1 MATPTDWKAEE
12 ERWRNGIN
20 VQTATD
26 KDLTDFTLFKLWE
39 YNDFKAID
47 NGLWTL
53 FQDDFKVFSVDIFL
67 RVHAQHLQ
75 SIYAFLRRGGVY
87 MHTKQ
92 KRTTYAQLLF
102 KLIQEEHQYS
112 WTQENL
118 DEVYIELNEIG
129 FQSNKMN
136 NTLKHSLNYKVSQ
149 DPTVRITLFQLQPA
163 SVQTTT
169 LRPQTAPLP
178 QQLSS
183 VQTARLPLSR
193 RAPVGPLPHTTSP
206 QRLPDVQT
214 ASLPLSGEAPV
225 GPSPI
230 PSQPQ

>member
-39 YNDFKAID
+39 YNDFKAMD
-47 NGLWTL
+47 DGLWTL
-53 FQDDFKVFSVDIFL
+53 FQDDFEMFSVDTFL

-75 SIYAFLRRGGVY
+75 SMYTFLRRGGVY
-87 MHTKQ
+87 VRTKQ

-102 KLIQEEHQYS
+102 ELIQEERQYS

-118 DEVYIELNEIG
+118 DEVYIELNGNG

-136 NTLKHSLNYKVSQ
+136 NALKHGLNYKVSQ
-149 DPTVRITLFQLQPA
+149 DPMVRTTPFQPQPL
-163 SVQTTT
+163 SVRTTT
-169 LRPQTAPLP
+169 
-178 QQLSS
+178 
-183 VQTARLPLSR
+183 
-193 RAPVGPLPHTTSP
+193 
-206 QRLPDVQT
+206 
-214 ASLPLSGEAPV
+214 LPLSGEAPV
-225 GPSPI
+225 RPSPYI
-230 PSQPQ
+230 RSYSQPIPLPTTPVGTSLYTTSPQRPSSIEIASLPLSRRALVGSLPF